1 MLRLSVERATLRPV
15 PLRPSGPVDPAD
27 ALAHVL
33 AALPDLHQPAAQA
46 LSLIEIAGRTRDS
59 AVEEMDIGAESLGEL
74 LYVAR
79 KALRRS
85 MFPLSA
91 SGWCE
96 RAERLLSDRIDGA
109 LRPPGPAR
117 LDVHLRNCER
127 CVEHERR
134 LAQAREKLVREFIE
148 AHPTSG
154 GAGPAERPA
163 AALRVVAPVV
173 VEAPVYDGPVRTV
186 AGFAGVAS
194 VPDDGEMPSVGFA
207 GPGGQVEIRVDPATP
222 VAAPEP
228 VAGPEPV
235 VEAPAY
241 DGPLRTVAG
250 FAGVVS
256 EPDEGELPS
265 VSFAGPG
272 GQVEIRLEAPVATP
286 AADTVP
292 DADELPEDP
301 PLDDDVSPAEPGDT
315 SPSEHDAEEK
325 DPPVDDTEAAVELAP
340 LDDPAEFVAPALVSA
355 LNPATLVWGSL
366 TLLSVGLAI
375 FALVVTALALSGVQH
390 IF

>member
-33 AALPDLHQPAAQA
+33 AALPDLYQPAAQA
-46 LSLIEIAGRTRDS
+46 LSLIEIAGRTRDG
-59 AVEEMDIGAESLGEL
+59 AVEEMDIGAESLAEL

-96 RAERLLSDRIDGA
+96 RAERLLSDRIDGV

-154 GAGPAERPA
+154 AAGPAERPA

-173 VEAPVYDGPVRTV
+173 VEAPVYDGPLHTV

-194 VPDDGEMPSVGFA
+194 EPGESELPSVGFA
-207 GPGGQVEIRVDPATP
+207 GPGGQVEIRVEPTAP
-222 VAAPEP
+222 VAS
-228 VAGPEPV
+228 PEPV
-235 VEAPAY
+235 VEAPVY

-250 FAGVVS
+250 FAGVAS

-272 GQVEIRLEAPVATP
+272 GQVEIRVEAPTAAPV
-286 AADTVP
+286 ADTVP

-301 PLDDDVSPAEPGDT
+301 PLDDDVPPAEPGDA

-325 DPPVDDTEAAVELAP
+325 DPPVDETEAAVELAP
-340 LDDPAEFVAPALVSA
+340 LDDPAEFVAPALASA

-375 FALVVTALALSGVQH
+375 FALVITALALSGVQH

>member
-1 MLRLSVERATLRPV
+1 VEQATLRPV
-15 PLRPSGPVDPAD
+15 PLRPAGPVDPAD

-33 AALPDLHQPAAQA
+33 SALPELDQPAAQA
-46 LSLIEIAGRTRDS
+46 LSLIEIAGRTRES
-59 AVEEMDIGAESLGEL
+59 AVEEMDIPAQSLGEL

-134 LAQAREKLVREFIE
+134 LAQAREKLVREFID
-148 AHPTSG
+148 AHPAAG

-173 VEAPVYDGPVRTV
+173 VEAPAYDGPTRAA
-186 AGFAGVAS
+186 AGFAGVA
-194 VPDDGEMPSVGFA
+194 
-207 GPGGQVEIRVDPATP
+207 
-222 VAAPEP
+222 
-228 VAGPEPV
+228 
-235 VEAPAY
+235 
-241 DGPLRTVAG
+241 
-250 FAGVVS
+250 S
-256 EPDEGELPS
+256 EPDEGELPD

-272 GQVEIRLEAPVATP
+272 GQVEIRVEVAAAATL
-286 AADTVP
+286 ADTVP

-301 PLDDDVSPAEPGDT
+301 PLDDDVPPAEPGDA
-315 SPSEHDAEEK
+315 SPSEHDAEDK
-325 DPPVDDTEAAVELAP
+325 DPPVDDTEAAAEIVA
-340 LDDPAEFVAPALVSA
+340 LDDPAQFVAPALASA

-366 TLLSVGLAI
+366 TLLSVGLAV
-375 FALVVTALALSGVQH
+375 FALVVTVLALSGVQH